1 MLLLLSCWFVCK
13 NRRFYSL
20 DFYFGR
26 ETELPVLLRS
36 LLAWVQGFS
45 SFDRSG
51 HKKYCTQPPMQ
62 HCKVVPDSGI
72 KEIFACGIQIP
83 GLRNQNS
90 DLGIRNPTNNWN
102 PKSKFHWQ
110 GPRSSMQSRIQL
122 RLSWITL
129 PRGPA
134 PVLMT
139 YSRVNRSPFDCVSN
153 RNPKS
158 QFKCVCFTIQ
168 LSLPN
173 ERDKDTK
180 YFSMFLSIE
189 RMVYL

>member
-1 MLLLLSCWFVCK
+1 MLLLVCLQEPALLFFRFLFRARNRVTSTFAISISLSA
-13 NRRFYSL
+13 RL
-20 DFYFGR
+20 
-26 ETELPVLLRS
+26 
-36 LLAWVQGFS
+36 S

-51 HKKYCTQPPMQ
+51 HKKYCSQPPMQ

-72 KEIFACGIQIP
+72 KEIFACGIRIP

-139 YSRVNRSPFDCVSN
+139 YSHVNRSPFDCVSN

-180 YFSMFLSIE
+180 YFSMFLLIE